1 MQTVVEMFIVALAD
15 LLQCFA
21 CRIFTV
27 GKPRGDIHV
36 PMREG
41 RVHGFK
47 PSVNS
52 SFANVYFLS
61 AADETNDNRPIFVAS
76 RGSRAGT
83 KG

>member
-1 MQTVVEMFIVALAD
+1 
-15 LLQCFA
+15 
-21 CRIFTV
+21 
-27 GKPRGDIHV
+27 V